1 MALPV
6 IENNSSIVK
15 SLNEN
20 ADRLEEIKQLTVS
33 GPTTDLLSLNQQ
45 TLDEIKVLLS
55 SQLDLDKQTAELQRL
70 QIENQ
75 ENAQRE
81 NELEAERAAR
91 LARESAARQA
101 AMQGGTGA
109 TASSGGGNW
118 LATALGIG
126 GGAAASGGLVAALRS
141 GLASTLKNVFKGGL
155 LIGLGDMFGD
165 EIGKFLGE
173 NVATVLDN
181 LGTDPAFGEKIG
193 EFLTEKAGG
202 IIADAGWAKL
212 LFGRT
217 LPGIIASTLVQSFGL
232 PSLSDPAFMDEVGI
246 KIGDYFGEE
255 AADMFG
261 GAAETAGEGAK
272 GALAGYL
279 TGGVFKKILGPKGK
293 IIGAIAGFLFD
304 YFNLTSLADP
314 AKQDE
319 IADNIKDEM
328 GISLGGVGA
337 IGATLLGPAAVA
349 ATVRRVRGRP
359 SGGSPAPDT
368 EATTKAP
375 TQSRAEVAQ
384 RAARTLTPSQL
395 EASGLRRVGQGAG
408 ATIQRVSGG
417 FASQTDIIAAAERS
431 ATSRFPRLA
440 LLKRIPGIGSIVA
453 LTDLYFILNDD
464 TTTNTQKSILIAGVF
479 GGIGGATLG
488 TIVGAL
494 AGAPGGPAAIATSI
508 IGGTIGYF
516 AGNAAAQLLAKHIA
530 DWILGDVN
538 DIDKLPQPIVD
549 QVIDPAIQN
558 AAPAQSAPP
567 ALNPAPGNQTAAA
580 QNQSSARTSQSQT
593 PSLPSVGSLDTSALS
608 SLPSSTDLQS
618 MDLTR
623 QRIDRKYEGITKALN
638 QAMGLSEEGR
648 PANEVAAEALEAVQE
663 ASAQGLLS
671 DTILEPQGTLGEETL
686 RAYTAD
692 QRKSVADMFTN
703 HKEKVDAF
711 LSLDTKSQEL
721 VLDRPQIEV
730 LRNVSRRLGASV
742 ERINA
747 VRDQPPAQA
756 ISTTPALPEIPVPES
771 TPSASAP
778 SAPDTSF
785 EYQEADQQVVDTLS
799 RNIEEIRTAESALPE
814 NDPERLSMQTR
825 RENLQSSL
833 ENFRTTKAAERPSGV
848 SKPVVTD
855 SLVQRIKQLEGFSAI
870 AFEDNGNLTIGYGTP
885 ANSMDEQI
893 TEVEAE
899 VRLRQRLEDDIA
911 YVDKY
916 SRDKGYNWSPQQT
929 EALTSFV
936 YNLGRGSLD
945 QLTQSGSRTNVDIA
959 KAIPLYNKASGRVM
973 PGLVDRRQQE
983 SALFAYHSPAASN
996 ELAQQQPTKPAG
1008 TDQLVTDLGVLQRA
1022 ANALPADDPR
1032 RMEYEN
1038 EIQNKTAQLREL
1050 YTVTTATASAI
1061 PPVDRN
1067 EVSELSKQ
1075 LSTSSQVVIAQ
1086 PVTNIVNN
1094 INNDNSSTSVASSG
1108 SGTNIPS
1115 GRTYNIDSSLTRVNR
1130 GRVYA

>member
-6 IENNSSIVK
+6 IENDSRIVQVLSK
-15 SLNEN
+15 N
-20 ADRLEEIKQLTVS
+20 ADRLEEIKQLTIS
-33 GPTTDLLSLNQQ
+33 GPTTELLSLNQQ
-45 TLDEIKVLLS
+45 TLDDIKLLLS
-55 SQLDLDKQTAELQRL
+55 NQLDLDKKAAELQRL

-109 TASSGGGNW
+109 TASAGRGNW

-126 GGAAASGGLVAALRS
+126 GGAAAAGGLVAALRS
-141 GLASTLKNVFKGGL
+141 GLASTLGNVFRGGL

-181 LGTDPAFGEKIG
+181 LGTDPAFNAKIG
-193 EFLTEKAGG
+193 DYLKEQTGPLMQAGG
-202 IIADAGWAKL
+202 WSKL
-212 LFGRT
+212 LFGKARYG
-217 LPGIIASTLVQSFGL
+217 LIAQVLVDFLGL
-232 PSLSDPAFMDEVGI
+232 PDLTNPAIVDEI
-246 KIGDYFGEE
+246 ANNIEQEFGAK
-255 AADMFG
+255 AANLFG
-261 GAAETAGEGAK
+261 GTIETIGEGAT
-272 GALAGYL
+272 GALVGLTAG
-279 TGGVFKKILGPKGK
+279 GIFKKLLGPRGR
-293 IIGAIAGFLFD
+293 IIGTVAGFLFD
-304 YFNLTSLADP
+304 YFNLSSLADP
-314 AKQDE
+314 ATQDE
-319 IADNIKDEM
+319 IANNINEEM
-328 GISLGGVGA
+328 GLAVAGTGLIA
-337 IGATLLGPAAVA
+337 ATAFGPAAA
-349 ATVRRVRGRP
+349 AAVRTGVERYRGRP
-359 SGGSPAPDT
+359 SGGSPTPDA
-368 EATTKAP
+368 EAATSRAP
-375 TQSRAEVAQ
+375 TQSRAEIAQ

-395 EASGLRRVGQGAG
+395 EASGLRRVGQGAS
-408 ATIQRVSGG
+408 ATIQRTAGG
-417 FASQTDIIAAAERS
+417 FASQADIIAAAERS

-440 LLKRIPGIGSIVA
+440 LLKRIPGIGSVIA

-538 DIDKLPQPIVD
+538 DIDQLPQPLVD

-558 AAPAQSAPP
+558 AAPAQPAPP
-567 ALNPAPGNQTAAA
+567 ALNPAPGNETAAP

-593 PSLPSVGSLDTSALS
+593 PTLPSVGSLDTSALS

-623 QRIDRKYEGITKALN
+623 QSIDRKYEGITKALN

-671 DTILEPQGTLGEETL
+671 DTILEPQGILGEETL
-686 RAYTAD
+686 RVYTAD

-703 HKEKVDAF
+703 HKQKIDSF

-730 LRNVSRRLGASV
+730 LRNVSVRLDSSV
-742 ERINA
+742 RRINA
-747 VRDQPPAQA
+747 VQAQPAQA
-756 ISTTPALPEIPVPES
+756 TPDTPALSNIPVS
-771 TPSASAP
+771 
-778 SAPDTSF
+778 
-785 EYQEADQQVVDTLS
+785 
-799 RNIEEIRTAESALPE
+799 
-814 NDPERLSMQTR
+814 
-825 RENLQSSL
+825 
-833 ENFRTTKAAERPSGV
+833 AAE
-848 SKPVVTD
+848 
-855 SLVQRIKQLEGFSAI
+855 
-870 AFEDNGNLTIGYGTP
+870 
-885 ANSMDEQI
+885 
-893 TEVEAE
+893 
-899 VRLRQRLEDDIA
+899 
-911 YVDKY
+911 
-916 SRDKGYNWSPQQT
+916 QQT
-929 EALTSFV
+929 TE
-936 YNLGRGSLD
+936 
-945 QLTQSGSRTNVDIA
+945 
-959 KAIPLYNKASGRVM
+959 
-973 PGLVDRRQQE
+973 
-983 SALFAYHSPAASN
+983 
-996 ELAQQQPTKPAG
+996 PAG
-1008 TDQLVTDLGVLQRA
+1008 TDQLVADLGVLQQA
-1022 ANALPADDPR
+1022 ANAFPAGDPR

-1038 EIQNKTAQLREL
+1038 EIQNKAAQLKEL
-1050 YTVTTATASAI
+1050 FTVTTATASAI

-1086 PVTNIVNN
+1086 PVTNVVNN